1 MYLFTSE
8 RHLKSVMERVF
19 RYRYISYIS
28 KQEQWKLGAR
38 RMKVQILSKNKQAPV
53 ETLIKNCQ

>member
-1 MYLFTSE
+1 
-8 RHLKSVMERVF
+8 MERVF
-19 RYRYISYIS
+19 RYRYTSYIS

-53 ETLIKNCQ
+53 ETLMKNCQ